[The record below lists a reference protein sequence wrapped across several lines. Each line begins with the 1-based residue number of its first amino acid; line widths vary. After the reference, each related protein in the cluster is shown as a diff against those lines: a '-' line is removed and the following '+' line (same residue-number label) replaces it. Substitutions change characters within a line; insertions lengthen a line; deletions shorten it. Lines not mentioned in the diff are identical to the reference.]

1 MDYILTKHRELAHL
15 ILVFFKQHEFDK
27 MSFEQVP
34 DSKEK
39 GKCLSAATLNV
50 SMEQRWVENSGR
62 ATRHG

>member
-1 MDYILTKHRELAHL
+1 
-15 ILVFFKQHEFDK
+15 